1 MVSLQAADLSLQVV
15 KKQVALQVLVHK
27 QEAMGNSIRLDMNKP
42 VR

>member
-1 MVSLQAADLSLQVV
+1 MVSLQVVDLSLQAEC
-15 KKQVALQVLVHK
+15 KQVVLQVLEYK